1 MRLVVTPF
9 FCLGL
14 CLLSAV
20 NCLAASAP
28 APAKLL
34 ERAPIR
40 FEPNSGLRPGPIRW
54 TARGRGYSFAFS
66 DSATLLRVADRTV
79 RLTFPGSNL
88 APSKRSSANH
98 RFQGEQQQ
106 RAPTN
111 YFLGLKNN
119 EQKRLSV
126 PAFAR
131 LRESGVYRGI
141 DVVYYGNGGELEYD
155 FEIAPGADPS
165 RIRMRFEGADAVRL
179 NDRGEIVLML
189 DSGEI
194 VQHPP
199 VVYQRRASGE
209 IVNVAAAYR
218 IARDGTVRLAL
229 AGYNPDEPLI
239 VDPSISYAAYL
250 SGAIADFGLAIAH
263 DSQGILYLAGNTYS
277 VDFPN
282 TSNAYQAANAGNLDI
297 WLMKL
302 DPNGGSNAIVYS
314 SYLGGPANDMMEA
327 MTIDQNG
334 VFYITGSSTS
344 GDFPVSTGALISTNS
359 ALIVTGFVSMIDPT
373 QGTSGLIY
381 SSYIGGSTTGDTD
394 EGDGIAVANGKIYV
408 TGITTSADFPIV
420 GTPYQPTIAGSAD
433 AFVVEIDPTQSGNA
447 SEVQATYLG
456 GVADDRG
463 RTIAVDAAG
472 LVYVAG
478 TTSSFGFPVVIN
490 AYQQAYAGG
499 GDGFLSVL
507 NLNTG
512 GLVYSTFLG
521 GSSEDEVKKM
531 VIDPAGNVA
540 MTGYTLSGDFPVTQ
554 NAYQTAFGGVSNAFL
569 AILNI
574 QASQLGVGLT
584 YSTYYGGSGGEV
596 AYDLKLDAYGRYYL
610 CGYTV
615 SQNLPVTPDALYT
628 SSFGAGNDGFI
639 AVIDPSASRA
649 SGNGLVYAT
658 YITSLGSAAVYGVD
672 VLNAPAGSA
681 SARATAG
688 RSLDGPSIEHHAG
701 TNPIVQ
707 IYSTGSATSNIFP
720 GDSPPNNSTG
730 KSSAFVM
737 GIELQAPA
745 ASLTGSEAPATLHR
759 IHP

>member
-9 FCLGL
+9 FCLLG
-14 CLLSAV
+14 LLSAV
-20 NCLAASAP
+20 NCLAASTP

-34 ERAPIR
+34 ESVPIR
-40 FEPNSGLRPGPIRW
+40 FEPNSGLQPGPIRW
-54 TARGRGYSFAFS
+54 TARGRGYSFAFT
-66 DSATLLRVADRTV
+66 DRATLLRVADRTV
-79 RLTFPGSNL
+79 RLTFPGASRPAGNQ
-88 APSKRSSANH
+88 
-98 RFQGEQQQ
+98 RFQGELVQ

-119 EQKRLSV
+119 GQKRLSV

-131 LRESGVYRGI
+131 LRETGVYRGI

-155 FEIAPGADPS
+155 FEIAPGGDPS

-179 NDRGEIVLML
+179 NDRGEIVLTL

-194 VQHPP
+194 VQRPP

-218 IARDGTVRLAL
+218 VARDGTVRLAL
-229 AGYNPDEPLI
+229 AGYNPAEPLI
-239 VDPSISYAAYL
+239 VDPSIVYSLYL
-250 SGAIADFGLAIAH
+250 SGSIADFGLAIAH

-277 VDFPN
+277 TDFPSTGN
-282 TSNAYQAANAGNLDI
+282 PYQVTNAGNLDI

-302 DPNGGSNAIVYS
+302 DPIAGAVIYS

-334 VFYITGSSTS
+334 VFYITGSSVS
-344 GDFPVSTGALISTNS
+344 GDFPVTASALISTNS

-373 QGTSGLIY
+373 QGANGLIY
-381 SSYIGGSTTGDTD
+381 SSYIGGSTTGDAD

-420 GTPYQPTIAGSAD
+420 GTPYQPTIAGASD
-433 AFVVEIDPTQSGNA
+433 AFVIEIDPTQSGNA

-478 TTSSFGFPVVIN
+478 TTFSFGFPVVIN

-521 GSSEDEVKKM
+521 GSSQDEVKKM

-554 NAYQTAFGGVSNAFL
+554 NAYQNSFGGASNAFL

-610 CGYTV
+610 CGYTL
-615 SQNLPVTPDALYT
+615 SQNLPVTQDALNT
-628 SSFGAGNDGFI
+628 LSVGASNDGFI
-639 AVIDPSASRA
+639 AVIDPLASRA

-658 YITSLGSAAVYGVD
+658 YITSPGATTVYGVD
-672 VLNAPAGSA
+672 VLSPPLA
-681 SARATAG
+681 SPSVRAIDG
-688 RSLDGPSIEHHAG
+688 RSIDGSSIAHQSG

-707 IYSTGSATSNIFP
+707 IYSTGSTTSNIFP
-720 GDSPPNNSTG
+720 NDSPDNANPG
-730 KSSAFVM
+730 KSSVFVL

-745 ASLTGSEAPATLHR
+745 ASLTNAEESVGLHR
-759 IHP
+759 IHR

>member
-1 MRLVVTPF
+1 MRLVFTPF

-20 NCLAASAP
+20 NCLAASTP

-40 FEPNSGLRPGPIRW
+40 FEPNSGLQPGPIRW
-54 TARGRGYSFAFS
+54 TARGRGYSFAFT
-66 DSATLLRVADRTV
+66 DRATMLRVADRTV
-79 RLTFPGSNL
+79 RLTFPG
-88 APSKRSSANH
+88 ANPAVN
-98 RFQGEQQQ
+98 RKFQGEQQQ
-106 RAPTN
+106 RASTN

-126 PAFAR
+126 PAFSR
-131 LRESGVYRGI
+131 LRENGVYRGI

-179 NDRGEIVLML
+179 NDLGEIVLTL

-194 VQHPP
+194 VQRPP

-209 IVNVAAAYR
+209 IVNVEAAYR

-229 AGYNPDEPLI
+229 AAYNPAEPLI

-250 SGAIADFGLAIAH
+250 SGSIADFGLAIAH
-263 DSQGILYLAGNTYS
+263 DSNGILYLAGNTYS
-277 VDFPN
+277 IDFPS
-282 TSNAYQAANAGNLDI
+282 TGNAYQPANAGNLDI
-297 WLMKL
+297 WLMML
-302 DPNGGSNAIVYS
+302 DPNGGANAIIYC

-334 VFYITGSSTS
+334 VFYVTGSSVS
-344 GDFPVSTGALISTNS
+344 GDFPVSAGALISTNS
-359 ALIVTGFVSMIDPT
+359 ALIVTGFVSMVDPT
-373 QGTSGLIY
+373 QGTNGLIY
-381 SSYIGGSTTGDTD
+381 SSYIGGSTTGDAD
-394 EGDGIAVANGKIYV
+394 EGDGIAVSNGKIYV
-408 TGITTSADFPIV
+408 TGVTTSADFPMA
-420 GTPYQPTIAGSAD
+420 GTPYQSTIAGASD

-447 SEVQATYLG
+447 SEVQSTYLG

-463 RTIAVDAAG
+463 RTIAVDATG

-478 TTSSFGFPVVIN
+478 STFSFGFPVVTN

-521 GSSEDEVKKM
+521 GSSEEEVKKM

-540 MTGYTLSGDFPVTQ
+540 MTGYTLSGDFPITQ
-554 NAYQTAFGGVSNAFL
+554 NAYQPSFGGISNAFL

-574 QASQLGVGLT
+574 QASQQGVGLT

-596 AYDLKLDAYGRYYL
+596 AYDLKLDRYGRYYL

-615 SQNLPVTPDALYT
+615 SQNLPVTADALYT
-628 SSFGAGNDGFI
+628 GSVGAGNDGFI
-639 AVIDPSASRA
+639 AVIDPNASRA

-658 YITSLGSAAVYGVD
+658 YVTSPGATAVYGVD
-672 VLNAPAGSA
+672 VLNAPSGSA
-681 SARATAG
+681 SARAIAHQ
-688 RSLDGPSIEHHAG
+688 SG
-701 TNPIVQ
+701 TSPVVQ
-707 IYSTGSATSNIFP
+707 IYSTGSTTSNIFP
-720 GDSPPNNSTG
+720 NDSPDNSNPG
-730 KSSAFVM
+730 KSTAFVL

-745 ASLTGSEAPATLHR
+745 ASLTGSEDPGTHR
-759 IHP
+759 IRR

>member
-1 MRLVVTPF
+1 
-9 FCLGL
+9 
-14 CLLSAV
+14 LSAI
-20 NCLAASAP
+20 NCLAASTPTA
-28 APAKLL
+28 AKLL
-34 ERAPIR
+34 ESTPIR
-40 FEPNSGLRPGPIRW
+40 FEPNSGLQPGSIRW
-54 TARGRGYSFAFS
+54 TARGRGYSFAFT
-66 DSATLLRVADRTV
+66 DRATLLRVADRTV
-79 RLTFPGSNL
+79 RLTFPGANHST
-88 APSKRSSANH
+88 ANH
-98 RFQGEQQQ
+98 RFQGEQPQ

-126 PAFAR
+126 PAFGR
-131 LRESGVYRGI
+131 LRETGVYRGI

-165 RIRMRFEGADAVRL
+165 RIRMRFDGADAVRL
-179 NDRGEIVLML
+179 NDRGEIVLTL

-194 VQHPP
+194 VQHLP

-209 IVNVAAAYR
+209 IVNVEAAYR
-218 IARDGTVRLAL
+218 IARDGTVRLAI
-229 AGYNPDEPLI
+229 AAYNPAEPLI
-239 VDPSISYAAYL
+239 VDPGITYAGYL
-250 SGAIADFGLAIAH
+250 SGSIADFGVAIAH

-277 VDFPN
+277 TDFPN
-282 TSNAYQAANAGNLDI
+282 TSNAYLTANAGNLDI
-297 WLMKL
+297 WLMQL
-302 DPNGGSNAIVYS
+302 DPVSNTVLYS
-314 SYLGGPANDMMEA
+314 SYLGGPANDMMQA

-334 VFYITGSSTS
+334 VFYITGSSVS
-344 GDFPVSTGALISTNS
+344 GDFPVSAGALISTNS

-373 QGTSGLIY
+373 QGTNGLIY
-381 SSYIGGSTTGDTD
+381 SSYIGGSTTGDAD

-408 TGITTSADFPIV
+408 TGVTTSADFPIA
-420 GTPYQPTIAGSAD
+420 GAPYQPTIGGSSD
-433 AFVVEIDPTQSGNA
+433 AFVVEFDPTQSGNA
-447 SEVQATYLG
+447 SEVAATYLG

-478 TTSSFGFPVVIN
+478 TTFSFGFPVVIN

-521 GSSEDEVKKM
+521 GSSQDEVKKM

-540 MTGYTLSGDFPVTQ
+540 MTGYTLSGDFPVTL
-554 NAYQTAFGGVSNAFL
+554 NAYQNDFGGTSNAFL

-584 YSTYYGGSGGEV
+584 YSTYYGGTGGEV

-610 CGYTV
+610 CGYTL
-615 SQNLPVTPDALYT
+615 SQDLPVTQDALYPH
-628 SSFGAGNDGFI
+628 SFGASNDGFI

-658 YITSLGSAAVYGVD
+658 YITGPGAQAAYGVD
-672 VLNAPAGSA
+672 VLNAPASGS
-681 SARATAG
+681 SRAIDG
-688 RSLDGPSIEHHAG
+688 RSIDGGSIARHSAV
-701 TNPIVQ
+701 TNPVVQ
-707 IYSTGSATSNIFP
+707 IFSTGSTTSNVFP
-720 GDSPPNNSTG
+720 FGAAQNLNPG
-730 KSSAFVM
+730 KSSVFVL

-745 ASLTGSEAPATLHR
+745 ASLTGSEEPATLHP